1 MAQLLLCLA
10 LADAFLGLAMASE
23 KVQTMVQ
30 SSTAPTSSH
39 PQAPTQNLYDAQA
52 PMIRRLGKHHHQKMV
67 QTVVAP
73 GLSPSMAPHQ
83 APENVRSKTE
93 TSPLYQTRS
102 SSEASSAEESV
113 SIQVQ
118 ATHLLPNH
126 HHSADKSIAGG
137 GVILGGLATTFL
149 VAVFCYIR
157 ATGRHKAGGATS

>member
-30 SSTAPTSSH
+30 SSSTASSSH
-39 PQAPTQNLYDAQA
+39 PQAPTQSLL
-52 PMIRRLGKHHHQKMV
+52 MIRRLGKHHHQKMV

-73 GLSPSMAPHQ
+73 GLSPSMAPQQ
-83 APENVRSKTE
+83 APERE
-93 TSPLYQTRS
+93 TSPLYQTKA

-118 ATHLLPNH
+118 ATHLPNH

>member
-30 SSTAPTSSH
+30 SSTASSS
-39 PQAPTQNLYDAQA
+39 PQQAPTQNLYDAQA

-73 GLSPSMAPHQ
+73 GLSPSLAPHQ
-83 APENVRSKTE
+83 APENVHSKRE
-93 TSPLYQTRS
+93 TSPLYQTKS

-118 ATHLLPNH
+118 ATHLPNH